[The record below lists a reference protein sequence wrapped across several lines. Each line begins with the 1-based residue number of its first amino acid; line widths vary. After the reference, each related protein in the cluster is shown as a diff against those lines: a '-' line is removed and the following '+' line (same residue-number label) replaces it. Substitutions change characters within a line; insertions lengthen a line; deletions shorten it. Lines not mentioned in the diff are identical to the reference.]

1 MKKSKWDYQGKTK
14 KQVESSDRIATISM
28 IVMILLILI
37 AWMFKL

>member
-14 KQVESSDRIATISM
+14 RQVEFSDKIATISM
-28 IVMILLILI
+28 IAMILLILI

>member
-14 KQVESSDRIATISM
+14 KQVEFSDKIATISM
-28 IVMILLILI
+28 IAMIILILI

>member
-14 KQVESSDRIATISM
+14 KQVEFSDKIATISM
-28 IVMILLILI
+28 IAMILLILI

>member
-14 KQVESSDRIATISM
+14 KQVEFSDKIATISM
-28 IVMILLILI
+28 IAMILLIQI